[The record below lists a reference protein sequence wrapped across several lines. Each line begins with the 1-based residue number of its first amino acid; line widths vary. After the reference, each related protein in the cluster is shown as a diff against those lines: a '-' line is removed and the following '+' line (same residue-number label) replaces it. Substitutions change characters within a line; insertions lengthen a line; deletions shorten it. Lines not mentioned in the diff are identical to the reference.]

1 MREVNSDRLSQT
13 LAKQYQFDIKALLS
27 KGAGLTKGNFSTLL
41 QASVVLFLTFVAI
54 GMFATQ
60 YITIHDDQTYT
71 FEHQSIIEIA
81 AICIVSPL
89 ITGLYMIGVTQARGL
104 KTTVFSVFQ
113 YFPLLFLV
121 ALTQLVSSILVQLGL
136 ILLLLPGI
144 YFYVASSFAL
154 MLVADKKMTPIS
166 AIILSCRVFNAYW
179 SQIAT
184 IFGVFILLFATVP
197 LTLGFSLIW
206 VLPFYFSMMGLLYSE
221 LVGDEKHTGPHKQ
234 ASFNDAKESSFD
246 A

>member
-1 MREVNSDRLSQT
+1 VKDVNSDRLSQT

-27 KGAGLTKGNFSTLL
+27 NGAKLTKGNFSTLL
-41 QASVVLFLTFVAI
+41 QGSVVLFLTFVAI

-60 YITIHDDQTYT
+60 YITVHDDQTYT

-81 AICIVSPL
+81 AICIIAPL
-89 ITGLYMIGVTQARGL
+89 VTGLYMMGVNQARGM
-104 KTTVFSVFQ
+104 KTTVFTIFQ

-121 ALTQLVSSILVQLGL
+121 ALTQLVTSILVQLGL
-136 ILLLLPGI
+136 VLLLLPGI

-154 MLVADKKMTPIS
+154 MLVADRKMTPIS

-179 SQIAT
+179 TQISA
-184 IFGVFILLFATVP
+184 IFGVFVLLFASVP

-206 VLPFYFSMMGLLYSE
+206 VLPFYFSMMGLLYQE
-221 LVGDEKHTGPHKQ
+221 LVGQQGLRTD
-234 ASFNDAKESSFD
+234 ASVTDVKESSFD